1 MYPTVV
7 ILMVKTQRSVTG
19 VREIDPSNARIT
31 SPAVWLMDPSTTN
44 DQAESLRL
52 RVLRSQLQGGQEHAW
67 EGVTGHSR
75 SGTRE

>member
-19 VREIDPSNARIT
+19 VREINPSNVRTT
-31 SPAVWLMDPSTTN
+31 SPAVWLMDPNTTN

-52 RVLRSQLQGGQEHAW
+52 RVLRSQLQGGQELAW
-67 EGVTGHSR
+67 EGVSGHSQ
-75 SGTRE
+75 STRE